1 MGDRTIPA
9 AGQQFIDRNNNLVQF
24 IALAAYE
31 TVNTEMAVYQALSGE
46 YKIYV
51 MPWIDFIKEM
61 KPIAEQY
68 QKVPSGVSEDYA
80 GSSKR
85 DELLKTAEKVTSE
98 EENIKTERVWGE
110 PSVQPSRPDISYER
124 REAAGGVNP
133 VLMEFLDAKN
143 YEEKLNVLTGSRK
156 YLNEN
161 ILTHMALSVDC
172 NIGEGDIED
181 KINNLIYCL
190 KTHARFE
197 NRRLR

>member
-46 YKIYV
+46 YKVYV
-51 MPWIDFIKEM
+51 MPWIEFIKEM
-61 KPIAEQY
+61 QPIAAQY
-68 QKVPSGVSEDYA
+68 QKVPS
-80 GSSKR
+80 
-85 DELLKTAEKVTSE
+85 E
-98 EENIKTERVWGE
+98 EADKVWGE
-110 PSVQPSRPDISYER
+110 PSVQPSRPDVNYEK
-124 REAAGGVNP
+124 REVAGGVNP

-143 YEEKLNVLTGSRK
+143 YEDKLNVLTGSRK
-156 YLNEN
+156 YLTES
-161 ILTHMALSVDC
+161 ILNHMALSVDC
-172 NIGEGDIED
+172 NLGEGDIDD

>member
-31 TVNTEMAVYQALSGE
+31 SVNTEMAIYQALSGE

-68 QKVPSGVSEDYA
+68 HKVPSEVSEDE
-80 GSSKR
+80 S
-85 DELLKTAEKVTSE
+85 LKKAEKVTAE
-98 EENIKTERVWGE
+98 EVNIKDYKVWGE

-124 REAAGGVNP
+124 RETAGEVNP

-143 YEEKLNVLTGSRK
+143 YEDKLNVLTGSRK
-156 YLNEN
+156 YLTES
-161 ILTHMALSVDC
+161 ILNHMALSVDC

>member
-68 QKVPSGVSEDYA
+68 HKVPSEVSEDE
-80 GSSKR
+80 S
-85 DELLKTAEKVTSE
+85 LKTAEKVTAE
-98 EENIKTERVWGE
+98 EVNIKDDKVWGG

-143 YEEKLNVLTGSRK
+143 YEDKLNVLAGSRK
-156 YLNEN
+156 YLTES
-161 ILTHMALSVDC
+161 ILNHMALSVDC

>member
-1 MGDRTIPA
+1 MGDRIIPA
-9 AGQQFIDRNNNLVQF
+9 AGQQFIDRNSNLVQF

-31 TVNTEMAVYQALSGE
+31 TVNTEMAVYQTLSGE

-68 QKVPSGVSEDYA
+68 QKVPSEVSEDE
-80 GSSKR
+80 S
-85 DELLKTAEKVTSE
+85 LKTAEKVTAE
-98 EENIKTERVWGE
+98 EVNIKDDKVWGG
-110 PSVQPSRPDISYER
+110 PSVQPSIPDISYER

-143 YEEKLNVLTGSRK
+143 YEDKLNVLTGSRK
-156 YLNEN
+156 YLTES
-161 ILTHMALSVDC
+161 ILNHMALSVDC